1 MPITPLPLS
10 PKPTGLITGLKRQRL
25 GLEIFGAKFYQ
36 GFGILHGIVLLVALV
51 VGEVDV
57 EEGGSFF
64 RNFDRSLGHLV
75 QEPVELSAGLNYLPK
90 DEKVDQKVDQKFDQK
105 FDQKVDQKVD
115 QKDDQ
120 KIDQKVDQ
128 KVDLVSIGWLKS
140 SSRSV

>member
-10 PKPTGLITGLKRQRL
+10 PKPTGLTTRLKRQRL

-90 DEKVDQKVDQKFDQK
+90 DEK
-105 FDQKVDQKVD
+105 
-115 QKDDQ
+115 
-120 KIDQKVDQ
+120 
-128 KVDLVSIGWLKS
+128 
-140 SSRSV
+140 SRSKSRSKIRSKSRFGIHWIA